1 MESSCGGFKAQL
13 LMEILNK
20 DLSYYDEPSLCD
32 EPEGILAYD

>member
-20 DLSYYDEPSLCD
+20 NLSYYDEPSLCD
-32 EPEGILAYD
+32 KPKGIPAHD

>member
-20 DLSYYDEPSLCD
+20 NLSYYDEFSLCD
-32 EPEGILAYD
+32 EPEGIPAHG